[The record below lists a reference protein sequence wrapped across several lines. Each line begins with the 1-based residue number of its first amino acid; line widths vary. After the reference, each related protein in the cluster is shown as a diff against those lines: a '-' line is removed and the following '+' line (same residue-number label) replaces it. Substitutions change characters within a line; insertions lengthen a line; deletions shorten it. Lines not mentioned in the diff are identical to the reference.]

1 MAKMLLG
8 AATPLSLASAVIAA
22 ALGLALPP
30 SSATPPPA
38 GARPTAAPV
47 PCAERLYNEECD
59 LTLRAHAR
67 FLRALY
73 DGYAATLDAVAG
85 TPSFGL
91 ASWQKFVSDACLVS
105 DDCTMRAVRFAF
117 WRSKMFVVDE
127 VAKRAK
133 VTGLSW
139 VEYLEALAR
148 LADSM
153 SLPTDDDL
161 ATLGARDMLDF
172 EHKLQSATDE
182 LAATLAYP
190 RPSSEFL
197 APKTWPLAQKLDR
210 LIRLILGRAGL
221 MNKGML
227 AIGGKR
233 LPLVG
238 KYITTE
244 QLKTLGLPKP
254 RKATKERKE
263 EK

>member
-1 MAKMLLG
+1 
-8 AATPLSLASAVIAA
+8 
-22 ALGLALPP
+22 
-30 SSATPPPA
+30 
-38 GARPTAAPV
+38 
-47 PCAERLYNEECD
+47 
-59 LTLRAHAR
+59 
-67 FLRALY
+67 
-73 DGYAATLDAVAG
+73 
-85 TPSFGL
+85 
-91 ASWQKFVSDACLVS
+91 
-105 DDCTMRAVRFAF
+105 MRAVRFAF